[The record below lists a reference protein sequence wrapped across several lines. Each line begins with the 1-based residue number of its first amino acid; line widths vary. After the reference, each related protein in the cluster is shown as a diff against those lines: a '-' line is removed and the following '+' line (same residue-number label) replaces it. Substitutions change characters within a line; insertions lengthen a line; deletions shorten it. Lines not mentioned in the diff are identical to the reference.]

1 MASNTN
7 SNQKA
12 SSAQPTISRG
22 GSTNNGTASEELVLS
37 KGNFFA
43 NGSDGVDQITRY
55 SGRGGQSTAVG
66 AHLWGFNHAGMGVPL
81 PKNKEAQGYV
91 FFTRPRLRLSYDNVR
106 AERDFKL
113 LDSKDKYSVHRWV
126 RATLDPV
133 NIKNRPDCPLVDETQ
148 AFIPILSNSLKNLS
162 GWPDVGVDT
171 YTSSQG
177 ARNERWTMADG
188 FARYYDVFNINCEFE
203 NTVNSPITELFYYWT
218 MYMLLVH
225 EGKLIPHL
233 DSIFE
238 NELDYNTRIY
248 RLIMDPS
255 KTFIIDIAATGVAF
269 PTNSAIAAR
278 YDYNDETP
286 FNKNNDTV
294 QIPFQ
299 CTGAI
304 YKDPILMVEFNLTVQ
319 TFNPMMHDQ
328 FRAKYLTLL
337 TPNEAMLFNH
347 FGYPRINIDTGRL
360 EWWVKNS
367 EYKAIL
373 HAQGYK

>member
-1 MASNTN
+1 MANKKSSTPTASNA
-7 SNQKA
+7 K
-12 SSAQPTISRG
+12 PTVSRG
-22 GSTNNGTASEELVLS
+22 GRVETGNASEELVLT

-43 NGSDGVDQITRY
+43 NGSEGVDQITRY
-55 SGRGGQSTAVG
+55 SGRGGQSTAIG

-81 PKNKEAQGYV
+81 PKNQESRGYV

-106 AERDFKL
+106 AERDFSL
-113 LDSKDKYSVHRWV
+113 LNSKDEYSIHRWV

-133 NIKNRPDCPLVDETQ
+133 HVPNRPSCPLVDDNQ

-162 GWPDVGVDT
+162 GWPDIGVDT
-171 YTSSQG
+171 YTSSEG
-177 ARNERWTMADG
+177 VRKERWTMADG

-203 NTVNSPITELFYYWT
+203 NTINTPITELFYYWT
-218 MYMLLVH
+218 LYQLLVH
-225 EGKLIPHL
+225 EGRLIPHL

-255 KTFIIDIAATGVAF
+255 KTFIVDIAATGVAF
-269 PTNSAIAAR
+269 PLNASIASK
-278 YDYNDETP
+278 YDYNSEEP
-286 FNKNNDTV
+286 FIKSNDTV

-328 FRAKYLTLL
+328 FRAKYYTLL
-337 TPNEAMLFNH
+337 TPKEARLFNH
-347 FGYPRINIDTGRL
+347 FGYPRINLDTGRL
-360 EWWVKNS
+360 EWWVKNTD
-367 EYKAIL
+367 YKSIML
-373 HAQGYK
+373 AQGYR